1 MNDGR
6 FEKEQYGGGG
16 SRWTGQGGE
25 VSFIGSPRGAKRR
38 SPDIPKD
45 WLVLREYRDIEM
57 VDGAGKVSRASA
69 WAGYFELERRSSRS
83 YLSLAQAYPQ
93 VRVAYCRSRK
103 TTR

>member
-1 MNDGR
+1 MDGL
-6 FEKEQYGGGG
+6 KKSNTGGGV
-16 SRWTGQGGE
+16 SKWTGQGGE
-25 VSFIGSPRGAKRR
+25 VSIIGSPRGAKRR
-38 SPDIPKD
+38 STDIPKD

-69 WAGYFELERRSSRS
+69 WAGYFQLERRSSRPN
-83 YLSLAQAYPQ
+83 LSLAQAYSQ